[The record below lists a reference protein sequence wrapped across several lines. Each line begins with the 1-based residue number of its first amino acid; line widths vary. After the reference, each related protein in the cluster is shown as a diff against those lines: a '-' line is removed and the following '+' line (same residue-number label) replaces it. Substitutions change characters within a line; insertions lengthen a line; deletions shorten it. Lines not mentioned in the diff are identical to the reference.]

1 MGLGSGWRRPP
12 DDLRAYGA
20 FLSSCGTKPI
30 GRCGGSDEVVS
41 SRSASNTCL
50 AALLEMV
57 LSTIRAMTAA
67 AFAAI
72 TAFEVVFFSE
82 AFVAFGRVVEIFA
95 LDGFIFVILCLHA
108 ANLRI

>member
-1 MGLGSGWRRPP
+1 
-12 DDLRAYGA
+12 
-20 FLSSCGTKPI
+20 
-30 GRCGGSDEVVS
+30 
-41 SRSASNTCL
+41 
-50 AALLEMV
+50 
-57 LSTIRAMTAA
+57 MTAA